1 MSAIRAANTAIET
14 AQRMI
19 EAARAA
25 GADAADALL
34 VQSAETHASIRLGNP
49 EEIERAESAG
59 IGLRVWVGKQVASV
73 SGTDTHPDTLK
84 RLAEQAVAIARV
96 APEDPYATLAPEP
109 LLAGNIDASA
119 LDLVDD
125 NPPDLAWLQAQCRLA
140 EEAARAVPGIT
151 NSRGASGSVGSAEV
165 ALATTQG
172 FACSY
177 RTSSCNLSV
186 SVLAGE
192 GTTMERDYATSNA
205 RHRSQLRDPAAIG
218 REAAER
224 TLGRMHARPARSGLV
239 PVIYEPR
246 VARGL
251 ISALSSALSGTAV
264 ANGTS
269 FLRDAMG
276 TRILREGVDLI
287 DDATLVRGLGSRPFD
302 GEGVPARRLALIENG
317 VLQSWL
323 LDARTALR
331 LGLTTTGHAIRG
343 LSGPPAPAPSNL
355 FLKAGPDSPEAL
367 IGEVKDGFYV
377 TETSG
382 MGVNLVTGDYS
393 QGASGMWI
401 ENGKLAYAVSGVT
414 IAGKLADMFAN
425 FTPANDLAF
434 ESRLNA
440 PTLGVGRLTVAGS
453 AHQGSPA

>member
-1 MSAIRAANTAIET
+1 MSQVLELAEA
-14 AQRMI
+14 MVK
-19 EAARAA
+19 AARAA

-34 VQSAETHASIRLGNP
+34 VQSAETHTSIRLGQP
-49 EEIERAESAG
+49 EEIERAESSG
-59 IGLRVWVGKQVASV
+59 IGLRVWVGRQVASV
-73 SGTDTHPDTLK
+73 SGTDTSAETLK
-84 RLAEQAVAIARV
+84 RLAEQAVNIARV
-96 APEDPYATLAPEP
+96 APEDPYATLAPDS
-109 LLAGNIDASA
+109 LLAQHPDAA
-119 LDLVDD
+119 MLDLVDQ
-125 NPPDLAWLQAQCRLA
+125 NPPDLAWLQAQCREA

-151 NSRGASGSVGSAEV
+151 NSRGGSGSMGSAEV
-165 ALATTQG
+165 GIATSRG
-172 FACSY
+172 FAQSY

-205 RHRSQLRDPAAIG
+205 RHRAGLRSAAEIG

-224 TLGRMHARPARSGLV
+224 TLRRMDARPAKSGVV

-246 VARGL
+246 VAKGL
-251 ISALSSALSGTAV
+251 ISSLASALSGTSV

-269 FLRDAMG
+269 FLRDSMG
-276 TRILREGVDLI
+276 KRILRAGVRMI
-287 DDATLVRGLGSRPFD
+287 DDPTILRGLGSRPFD
-302 GEGVPARRLALIENG
+302 GEGVTARRLALIDDG

-323 LDARTALR
+323 LDTRTALR
-331 LGLTTTGHAIRG
+331 LGLATTGHAIRG

-355 FLKAGPDSPEAL
+355 YLEAGNDSPEAL
-367 IGEVKDGFYV
+367 ISEIKDGFYV

-393 QGASGMWI
+393 QGAAGIWI
-401 ENGKLAYAVSGVT
+401 ENGRLTHAVSGVT

-425 FTPANDLAF
+425 FTPANDLVF
-434 ESRLNA
+434 ESRVNA

-453 AHQGSPA
+453 AA